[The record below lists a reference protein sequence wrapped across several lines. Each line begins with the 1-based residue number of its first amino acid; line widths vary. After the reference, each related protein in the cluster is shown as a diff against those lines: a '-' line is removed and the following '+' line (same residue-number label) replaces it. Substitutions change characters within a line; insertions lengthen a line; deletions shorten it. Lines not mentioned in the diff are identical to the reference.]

1 MAASSLERPAPAP
14 PRKKGNAIEIQAL
27 CRQRFYRHF
36 FYGGIDTSLIRRLT
50 EGARNVESRTP
61 SVPIRAGH
69 PRPLKQT
76 APGAIHAP
84 RHFQL
89 GILPKLSISFSIA
102 AKCWLRCDAFFIL
115 FRQEDACP

>member
-1 MAASSLERPAPAP
+1 MLSNFR
-14 PRKKGNAIEIQAL
+14 RCVVKGFIAT
-27 CRQRFYRHF
+27 F
-36 FYGGIDTSLIRRLT
+36 FAGVIDTGLIRRLT

-76 APGAIHAP
+76 PPGAIHAP

-102 AKCWLRCDAFFIL
+102 VKFWLRGDSFFIL
-115 FRQEDACP
+115 SRQEDACP